1 MFRKLNIPPSQENF
15 CEFRLARKEA
25 SKIAIIGAGFV
36 GSTAAYACLIEG
48 AASEIALIDVN
59 REKAEGEAMDL
70 QHGLQFKP
78 NVKITFGSNYSL
90 CRDAE
95 IVVITAG
102 AHQKPGETR
111 IDLVKKNSAI
121 FREMIPK
128 ITKHNKDCILLVVSN
143 PLDVLTYLALKYSKF
158 PKNRVFGSGTILDT
172 ARFRY
177 LIGQH
182 FNVSPNSVHAYIMGE
197 HGDSSFPVWSTANI
211 AGVNLKDFKR
221 FNKKEMDSIYQE
233 TKNAAYEIIAKKG
246 ATYYAIGLG
255 IAKIVRAVLS
265 DQNEVLALSSYLK
278 NYHGVSDVCLSV
290 PTIVNRN
297 GIKEHVVMPLNSLEK
312 KQFRKSASAMK
323 SIIKE
328 C

>member
-1 MFRKLNIPPSQENF
+1 MSKLESK
-15 CEFRLARKEA
+15 KEA
-25 SKIAIIGAGFV
+25 HSSKVAIIGAGFV
-36 GSTAAYACLIEG
+36 GSTSAYACLIEG

-59 REKAEGEAMDL
+59 KEKAEGEAMDL

-78 NVKITFGSNYSL
+78 NTKISFGSDYSL
-90 CRDAE
+90 CKDAD

-121 FREMIPK
+121 FREMIPR
-128 ITKHNKDCILLVVSN
+128 ITSNNNDCILLVVSN

-158 PKNRVFGSGTILDT
+158 PRHKVIGSGTILDT

-177 LIGQH
+177 LLGQY
-182 FNVSPNSVHAYIMGE
+182 FEVSPNSVHAYIMGE

-211 AGVNLKDFKR
+211 AGVSLKKL
-221 FNKKEMDSIYQE
+221 KKYNRKAMDSIYAE

-255 IAKIVRAVLS
+255 VSKIVKAILS
-265 DQNEVLALSSYLK
+265 NQNEVLALSSYLSD
-278 NYHGVSDVCLSV
+278 YHGLSDVCLSV
-290 PTIVNRN
+290 PTIVNRQ
-297 GIKEHVVMPLNSLEK
+297 GIKEHIKLPLDFWERRQL
-312 KQFRKSASAMK
+312 RKSANLIKKA
-323 SIIKE
+323 IKE
-328 C
+328 CNC